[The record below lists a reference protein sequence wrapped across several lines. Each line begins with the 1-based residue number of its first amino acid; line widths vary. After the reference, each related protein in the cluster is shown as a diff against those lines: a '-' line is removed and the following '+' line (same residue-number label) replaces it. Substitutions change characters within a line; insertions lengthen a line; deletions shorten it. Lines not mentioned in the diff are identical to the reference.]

1 MTVSF
6 LYSTDIHPVAQ
17 NRTSIRSINLVSR
30 NTDERC
36 LAVTKLMLSSMAGAI
51 ATTCVLP
58 RVWFKTHTDTL
69 QQRPT
74 SGNERNDTPSGS
86 LGRNTWQ
93 GQPTRWLDSKTSWPW
108 PCPIERKA
116 PHKLWKWCSYIYPLL
131 MYTCPPGRSRDDG
144 ESFGQGNTKGPLPC
158 FF

>member
-1 MTVSF
+1 MMTVSF

-17 NRTSIRSINLVSR
+17 DRSSICSINLVYR

-51 ATTCVLP
+51 ATTRALP

-74 SGNERNDTPSGS
+74 SGNECNKTPSHS
-86 LGRNTWQ
+86 LGRNIYKNM
-93 GQPTRWLDSKTSWPW
+93 TRAAN
-108 PCPIERKA
+108 EVA
-116 PHKLWKWCSYIYPLL
+116 
-131 MYTCPPGRSRDDG
+131 
-144 ESFGQGNTKGPLPC
+144 
-158 FF
+158 

>member
-6 LYSTDIHPVAQ
+6 LYSTDIHPAAQ
-17 NRTSIRSINLVSR
+17 NTSSIHAINLVYR
-30 NTDERC
+30 NTDEWC
-36 LAVTKLMLSSMAGAI
+36 LAVTKLMLSPMAGAI

-58 RVWFKTHTDTL
+58 RVWFKTHTYIL

-74 SGNERNDTPSGS
+74 SGNERNNTPSRS
-86 LGRNTWQ
+86 LGRNTYKNMTSAANC
-93 GQPTRWLDSKTSWPW
+93 PT
-108 PCPIERKA
+108 KA
-116 PHKLWKWCSYIYPLL
+116 LHKLWKWCSHIYPLL